1 MNCVPALPKKKRISI
16 FLPDPDVSNKTP
28 FIPGNKAQNGRQ
40 MLWYTA
46 DNNSSVGTVM
56 KTVTSMHPYPIMSLF
71 RMLGNTRGPT
81 VKPSSV
87 SKPVVLKILA
97 GARFMALQHWYLF
110 GRTSCK
116 LIDMNFGRSVAIS
129 LKAASTAVLEHS

>member
-1 MNCVPALPKKKRISI
+1 MNCVPALLKKKRISI
-16 FLPDPDVSNKTP
+16 FLPGPDVSNKTP
-28 FIPGNKAQNGRQ
+28 FTPGNKAQNGRQ

-97 GARFMALQHWYLF
+97 GVRFMALQHWYVF
-110 GRTSCK
+110 GR
-116 LIDMNFGRSVAIS
+116 MNYKPNAMSFGLNAVIS
-129 LKAASTAVLEHS
+129 SMVVSTEA